1 MKNEAIT
8 KQVFLSHVRKDK
20 AIANAL
26 AKELQRQ
33 GFKVWSDQSISPGA
47 DWSEEITKALNE
59 SDSMI
64 AILNQHSFSSSYVR
78 NELQHAFFD
87 DRYKNRLLPVLI
99 SPTSDADFVRLPWVL
114 TKMTFLKITEQQ
126 STENIAKTIVKKFI
140 ALLKKQEDQ
149 R

>member
-1 MKNEAIT
+1 MKTEAIT
-8 KQVFLSHVRKDK
+8 KQVFLSHVRKHK

-33 GFKVWSDQSISPGA
+33 GFKVWSDQSILPGA
-47 DWSEEITKALNE
+47 NWSEEITIALNE

-64 AILNQHSFSSSYVR
+64 AILDQHSFSSSYVR

-99 SPTSDADFVRLPWVL
+99 SPTSDTDFVRHQASRLIPLDRWHGGDTGRRGEHLVVR
-114 TKMTFLKITEQQ
+114 FHPH
-126 STENIAKTIVKKFI
+126 
-140 ALLKKQEDQ
+140 
-149 R
+149 

>member
-1 MKNEAIT
+1 MKNEDIT

-47 DWSEEITKALNE
+47 DWSEEITKALNV

-99 SPTSDADFVRLPWVL
+99 SPTSDTDFVRLPWVL
-114 TKMTFLKITEQQ
+114 TKMTFLKITEKQ
-126 STENIAKTIVKKFI
+126 STESIAKTIVKKFI
-140 ALLKKQEDQ
+140 ALLKKQEGQ